1 MNLVS
6 EYDQQVLGNMR
17 KYLVRV
23 WEVDNAEALNSGEL
37 THLIEIT
44 YPGGVAKFVADAD
57 EAKMISTDPRDY
69 VAGYERNVLRR
80 SSSDPDGCNT
90 RLTDRER
97 LALAAV
103 LEARRYITLG
113 KLALAEVLLQ
123 MVEGELS
130 SD

>member
-1 MNLVS
+1 MNTS
-6 EYDQQVLGNMR
+6 TIDQQVLDNMR

-23 WEVDNAEALNSGEL
+23 WGVNNAEAATPQEVTS
-37 THLIEIT
+37 LIETT
-44 YPGGVAKFVADAD
+44 YPGGVAQFVATSAD
-57 EAKMISTDPRDY
+57 PKLISTDPRDY

-80 SSSDPDGCNT
+80 SSSDPDGLNT

-103 LEARRYITLG
+103 SEARRYITLG
-113 KLALAEVLLQ
+113 KLPLAEVLLE
-123 MVEGELS
+123 MVAGELS

>member
-1 MNLVS
+1 MAVIT
-6 EYDQQVLGNMR
+6 EYDQQVLDNMR
-17 KYLVRV
+17 KYLVRR
-23 WEVDNAEALNSGEL
+23 WDAGNAEALNSGEL

-57 EAKMISTDPRDY
+57 DPKMISTDPRDY

-80 SSSDPDGCNT
+80 SSSDPEGYNT

-97 LALAAV
+97 LALASV
-103 LEARRYITLG
+103 SEARRYITLG

-123 MVEGELS
+123 MIEGELA